1 MIAAIGCGAALLV
14 ILLAVAWMT
23 VGRILV
29 GDVNCDWGDCED

>member
-23 VGRILV
+23 VGSILV
-29 GDVNCDWGDCED
+29 VDVNCDWGDCED